1 VLVGRSKSS
10 VHRHNQAKARRNKHP
25 ESPLW
30 ETPEGERW
38 MRLMVMAATYHFG
51 LGCGVGAG
59 KLSDFF
65 HMIRIETHVGVS
77 EFSVQ
82 NLLRKME
89 ALLPE
94 FQKLCEQSIARKS
107 REVVV
112 AMDET
117 FFGKFMIMV
126 VMDLQSGYLLLEEI
140 ADDRRYDTWHS
151 KITPRLES
159 LGIEV
164 THAISDRAKAL
175 IKLAVE
181 GFDCESGADTFHAQY
196 DISKW
201 LAAPL
206 ARLVKRAKKDVKN
219 IKTIDKEEKD
229 AVNHLL
235 SCQQAQSDYRNEMLG
250 ISEDV
255 HPFSLKTEQIN
266 TANHVENKLES
277 RAKNIAALA
286 EVHGLSDKKNTMK
299 KFRNQIKA
307 LAVSVNFW
315 WLFVHATLHD
325 LGSDEQTNTWVT
337 EKLLPVIYW
346 YHQKQRTQN
355 TVSRGKY
362 QQAWERASQA
372 LKDDPF
378 TPTLTES
385 KLQSWVERTHCM
397 VRHFHRSS
405 SAVEGRNGCLSQMYH
420 NGRSF
425 TEKRLRALTVIH
437 NYGIK
442 HSDGS
447 TAASRLFGQ
456 DFPDP
461 LTWLLEQ
468 VGELPLPRSSK
479 KRAICNPLIL
489 LTVTS

>member
-1 VLVGRSKSS
+1 
-10 VHRHNQAKARRNKHP
+10 
-25 ESPLW
+25 
-30 ETPEGERW
+30 
-38 MRLMVMAATYHFG
+38 MVVATAYHFG

-65 HMIRIETHVGVS
+65 HMIRIEGHVGVS
-77 EFSVQ
+77 ESSVQ
-82 NLLRKME
+82 ALLKKME
-89 ALLPE
+89 SLLPE
-94 FQKLCEQSIARKS
+94 FQKLCEQSAAKKS
-107 REVVV
+107 RQVVA

-117 FFGKFMIMV
+117 FFGQFMIMV
-126 VMDLQSGYLLLEEI
+126 VVDLQSGYLLLEDI
-140 ADDRRYDTWHS
+140 ADDRRYKTWHS

-181 GFDCESGADTFHAQY
+181 GFGCESGADTFHAQY

-201 LAAPL
+201 LSVSFG
-206 ARLVKRAKKDVKN
+206 RMVKHAKKDLKKLKGVDK
-219 IKTIDKEEKD
+219 KEEKD
-229 AVNHLL
+229 AIDCLE
-235 SCQQAQSDYRNEMLG
+235 SCQQAQSDYRKEMQG
-250 ISEDV
+250 ISEEI
-255 HPFSLKTEQIN
+255 HPFSLNESTIN
-266 TANHVENKLES
+266 TARDVENRLEN
-277 RAKNIAALA
+277 RAKSIAALA
-286 EVHGLSDKKNTMK
+286 ESHGLSDKKNTMK
-299 KFRNQIKA
+299 KFRNQIKG
-307 LAVSVNFW
+307 LAVSVSFW
-315 WLFVHATLHD
+315 WSFVHSTLGN
-325 LGSDEQTNTWVT
+325 LGADEQTNTWVI

-346 YHQKQRTQN
+346 HHQKKRTQN
-355 TVSRGKY
+355 TVSRDKY
-362 QQAWERASQA
+362 QQAWEHASQA
-372 LKDDPF
+372 LKGDPF
-378 TPTLTES
+378 TATLMEGE
-385 KLQSWVERTHCM
+385 LQSWVERADWM

-420 NGRSF
+420 NGRGF

-468 VGELPLPRSSK
+468 VGELPLPRRSK
-479 KRAICNPLIL
+479 KRAVCNPLIL
-489 LTVTS
+489 LDVPS